1 MGLSPKISQVREFFE
16 EILKILYYYRGRVVF
31 SFSGVALGILSICVI
46 ITTIEGANKKAHDIF
61 EVLGPDSIMVFG
73 GGEKQR
79 AARVRINTLTFRD
92 AELLQRVGGIYDLM
106 KVYQVRNVTMRYRD
120 RNWQTQVV
128 GSTTNYFESMAWGF
142 QVGSV
147 FTADDY
153 TNAEAVCVI
162 GSKVY
167 DELFKGENAVGKV
180 ILVGKLPTKVI
191 GVLEERGGS
200 TGGPNIDDRVIMP
213 LTTVTSRIANEK
225 RYLSMLRLKTDRDPD
240 KTVEDVRTVLRNN
253 HGLQGTAD
261 DDFTI
266 RSSKDILKFVTVI
279 SGSLFLFLG
288 TASVVALVVSGFV
301 LANLFYLTIQER
313 RKDIGIRRAYG
324 ASRRGILLSFLF
336 ESILITLMGGIAGIL
351 LSVILGGTFEK
362 LFDIPMLFSYKVVVF
377 ALLFSF
383 LTGLLSGLR
392 PALRAS
398 RIEPIEAIRG

>member
-1 MGLSPKISQVREFFE
+1 
-16 EILKILYYYRGRVVF
+16 
-31 SFSGVALGILSICVI
+31 
-46 ITTIEGANKKAHDIF
+46 
-61 EVLGPDSIMVFG
+61 
-73 GGEKQR
+73 
-79 AARVRINTLTFRD
+79 
-92 AELLQRVGGIYDLM
+92 
-106 KVYQVRNVTMRYRD
+106 MRYRD
-120 RNWQTQVV
+120 RKWQTQVI
-128 GSTTNYFESMAWGF
+128 GSTSNYFTSMAWNF
-142 QVGSV
+142 RVGSV
-147 FTADDY
+147 YSSDDY
-153 TNAEAVCVI
+153 ASAEAVCVI

-167 DELFKGENAVGKV
+167 DELFKDENAIGKV

-191 GVLEERGGS
+191 GVLEEKGGS
-200 TGGPNIDDRVIMP
+200 IGGPSIDDRVIMP
-213 LTTVTSRIANEK
+213 FTTVTSRITNDK
-225 RYLSMLRLKTDRDPD
+225 RYLSMMRLKTDRDLD
-240 KTVEDVRTVLRNN
+240 KTIEDVRTVLRSN
-253 HGLQGTAD
+253 HGLQGSAD

-288 TASVVALVVSGFV
+288 TASIVALVVSGFV

-351 LSVILGGTFEK
+351 LSVALGGTFEK
-362 LFDIPMLFSYKVVVF
+362 LFDIPMLFSYKVIVF

-383 LTGLLSGLR
+383 LTGLLAGLR